1 MAGVKNPFMLHG
13 SHSPYRLSTCALKL
27 GSESW
32 SHHTEPTEP
41 LDATRRPPPSK
52 GCTLMHRRLQAPLFA
67 RFAAGGADAG
77 KTGAPNSKLSSTRA
91 TALAIALAASA
102 PISTAPPA
110 GAATTNTATDTTAAT
125 ADSSRATSTTQKLTS
140 GYMAADQETVAD
152 NPVTSQVTAMLA
164 ADTTRQCANQRTC
177 DAAGQVST
185 APADN
190 VGTGRLRTNRQRGHV
205 ALDRTV
211 ESAGARVVLSL
222 PSFDSAASAG
232 QTSPGKTT
240 PTDAATAG
248 ASEPAL
254 TISGTA
260 GYQRATTAEPNGTG
274 AVSHTLS
281 YKAEVPPA
289 QQDKEDPWSSFGTT
303 APAEGERTCVG
314 SIAFNYDSGGDLDT
328 IVFTHATEGTARE
341 GIAGVTPG
349 ATVTSIL
356 TTTLEVPLLSEA
368 DQEIATSYARRSAL
382 ASGTLDTPLTALSPT
397 MTPGQGF
404 ADIVSAHATTTR
416 QILEGAA
423 LKDHGG
429 ADALAQSWTAS
440 RLAADRKQ
448 LATQDL

>member
-1 MAGVKNPFMLHG
+1 
-13 SHSPYRLSTCALKL
+13 
-27 GSESW
+27 
-32 SHHTEPTEP
+32 
-41 LDATRRPPPSK
+41 
-52 GCTLMHRRLQAPLFA
+52 MHRRLQAPLFA

-289 QQDKEDPWSSFGTT
+289 
-303 APAEGERTCVG
+303 
-314 SIAFNYDSGGDLDT
+314 
-328 IVFTHATEGTARE
+328 
-341 GIAGVTPG
+341 
-349 ATVTSIL
+349 
-356 TTTLEVPLLSEA
+356 
-368 DQEIATSYARRSAL
+368 
-382 ASGTLDTPLTALSPT
+382 
-397 MTPGQGF
+397 
-404 ADIVSAHATTTR
+404 
-416 QILEGAA
+416 
-423 LKDHGG
+423 
-429 ADALAQSWTAS
+429 
-440 RLAADRKQ
+440 
-448 LATQDL
+448 

>member
-1 MAGVKNPFMLHG
+1 
-13 SHSPYRLSTCALKL
+13 
-27 GSESW
+27 
-32 SHHTEPTEP
+32 
-41 LDATRRPPPSK
+41 
-52 GCTLMHRRLQAPLFA
+52 
-67 RFAAGGADAG
+67 
-77 KTGAPNSKLSSTRA
+77 
-91 TALAIALAASA
+91 
-102 PISTAPPA
+102 
-110 GAATTNTATDTTAAT
+110 
-125 ADSSRATSTTQKLTS
+125 
-140 GYMAADQETVAD
+140 MAADQETVAD
-152 NPVTSQVTAMLA
+152 NPVTAQVTAMLA
-164 ADTTRQCANQRTC
+164 TDTTRQCANQRTC
-177 DAAGQVST
+177 DAAGQVSST
-185 APADN
+185 PADN
-190 VGTGRLRTNRQRGHV
+190 AGTGRLRTNRQRGHV

>member
-1 MAGVKNPFMLHG
+1 
-13 SHSPYRLSTCALKL
+13 
-27 GSESW
+27 
-32 SHHTEPTEP
+32 
-41 LDATRRPPPSK
+41 
-52 GCTLMHRRLQAPLFA
+52 MHRRLQAPLFA

-164 ADTTRQCANQRTC
+164 TDTTRQCANQRTC
-177 DAAGQVST
+177 DAAGQVSST
-185 APADN
+185 PADN
-190 VGTGRLRTNRQRGHV
+190 AGTGRLRTNRHRGHV
-205 ALDRTV
+205 ALDHTV

-314 SIAFNYDSGGDLDT
+314 SISFSYDSGGDLDT

-349 ATVTSIL
+349 ATVTSIV

-382 ASGTLDTPLTALSPT
+382 ASGTLDTPLTALSPA
-397 MTPGQGF
+397 MSPGQGF

>member
-1 MAGVKNPFMLHG
+1 MHRSSQALLLPTRLRDNTP
-13 SHSPYRLSTCALKL
+13 SSRLSA
-27 GSESW
+27 
-32 SHHTEPTEP
+32 TET
-41 LDATRRPPPSK
+41 
-52 GCTLMHRRLQAPLFA
+52 
-67 RFAAGGADAG
+67 
-77 KTGAPNSKLSSTRA
+77 STRY
-91 TALAIALAASA
+91 TAPTYTKVGARAGAFVVTVLTTALAASA
-102 PISTAPPA
+102 GIAAPMA
-110 GAATTNTATDTTAAT
+110 VDAATSANTS
-125 ADSSRATSTTQKLTS
+125 SSRIASTTQELS
-140 GYMAADQETVAD
+140 VGYADQGTIAGNPD

-164 ADTTRQCANQRTC
+164 TDTTRQCANQRTC
-177 DAAGQVST
+177 DAAGQVSST
-185 APADN
+185 PADN
-190 VGTGRLRTNRQRGHV
+190 AGTGRLRTNRRRGHV
-205 ALDRTV
+205 ALDHTV

-281 YKAEVPPA
+281 YKAEVPPV

-314 SIAFNYDSGGDLDT
+314 SISFSYDSGGDLDT

-349 ATVTSIL
+349 ATVTSIV

-382 ASGTLDTPLTALSPT
+382 ASGTLDTPLTALSPA
-397 MTPGQGF
+397 MSPGQGF